1 MTKKFKQAYQQAP
14 WRRQLRSFGLSV
26 LPVIAIGMVIALY
39 LVVSAQSAAAGLQ
52 IMEMHYDE
60 EEILRQIANQRTE
73 LGWMTSYKEMQ
84 KRAKKIGYDLPP
96 AESVHFMTIPG
107 YQGQGAALIAP
118 PPGTEA
124 KGAPL
129 VNEFYQQSLWDW
141 FLNTFLVDSPAV
153 PGGVK

>member
-1 MTKKFKQAYQQAP
+1 MTKKIKQAYQQAP

-39 LVVSAQSAAAGLQ
+39 LIVSAQSAAAGLQ
-52 IMEMHYDE
+52 IMGMHYDE
-60 EEILRQIANQRTE
+60 EEILRQIANQRTA
-73 LGWMTSYKEMQ
+73 LGWMTSYQQMQ
-84 KRAKKIGYDLPP
+84 KRAKKASYDLPP

-107 YQGQGAALIAP
+107 YQGQGATLIAP
-118 PPGTEA
+118 PPVNSA

-141 FLNTFLVDSPAV
+141 FLNTFLIESPAA
-153 PGGVK
+153 PGGAY

>member
-14 WRRQLRSFGLSV
+14 WRRQFRSFGLSV
-26 LPVIAIGMVIALY
+26 LPVIALGIGIALY

-52 IMEMHYDE
+52 IMQMHYDE
-60 EEILRQIANQRTE
+60 EEILRQIAIERTE
-73 LGWMTSYKEMQ
+73 LGWITSYKEMQ
-84 KRAKKIGYDLPP
+84 QRISKMGYSLPP

-118 PPGTEA
+118 PPGSEV

-141 FLNTFLVDSPAV
+141 FLNTFLVDSPAL
-153 PGGVK
+153 PKGVN

>member
-26 LPVIAIGMVIALY
+26 LHVIAIGMVIALY

-84 KRAKKIGYDLPP
+84 KRAKKMGYDLPP
-96 AESVHFMTIPG
+96 AESVHFTTIPG

>member
-14 WRRQLRSFGLSV
+14 WRRQFRSFGLSV
-26 LPVIAIGMVIALY
+26 MPVIALGMAIALY

-52 IMEMHYDE
+52 IMQMHYDE

-73 LGWMTSYKEMQ
+73 LGWITSYKEMQ
-84 KRAKKIGYDLPP
+84 QRVKKMGYDLPS

-107 YQGQGAALIAP
+107 YQGLGAALIAQ

-129 VNEFYQQSLWDW
+129 MNEFYQQSLWDW
-141 FLNTFLVDSPAV
+141 FLNTFLVDSPGI

>member
-26 LPVIAIGMVIALY
+26 LPVIALGMVIALY

-52 IMEMHYDE
+52 IMQMHYDE

-73 LGWMTSYKEMQ
+73 LGWTTSYREMQ
-84 KRAKKIGYDLPP
+84 QRAKKTGYDLPP

-118 PPGTEA
+118 PPGTEV

-129 VNEFYQQSLWDW
+129 VNEFYQQSLWGW
-141 FLNTFLVDSPAV
+141 FMNTFLVDSPAI